1 MVLDAIVSYLTLL
14 ASGWLFLQILVG
26 ALLLGGIYALVA
38 TGFTMIFGVLK
49 ILNIAHGEFVI
60 LGSYVTYWI
69 FVLLGVDPIL
79 AIGIT
84 IAAGAFYGF
93 LAHFLVIESVSKK
106 GIEPTIVASFGILL
120 VLQSSMLIAWT
131 GDPRIIVSPYTGNS
145 IVVGPFIIPVVRLTA
160 FSVAAV
166 SLLLLSLF
174 LNRTYVGK
182 AIRAVSQDAEAS
194 RLVGIQVWLIQ
205 RLGFILGSMLAALTG
220 NLIAIIS
227 SFTPTLGPEFLLKS
241 FVILAIVGFG
251 NVKEVFIGG
260 LLLSVVE
267 AFGSFFLGAG
277 MRNVIAYSL
286 LIIILLL
293 RPKGLFGHKV
303 EVREV

>member
-1 MVLDAIVSYLTLL
+1 MVLEVITYYLTLL
-14 ASGWLFLQILVG
+14 ASNWLFLQILVG

-60 LGSYVTYWI
+60 LGSYVTYWV

-79 AIGIT
+79 AIGFT
-84 IAAGAFYGF
+84 LAAGALYGF
-93 LAHFLVIESVSKK
+93 LTHILVIEGVSKK

-120 VLQSSMLIAWT
+120 VLQSGMLIAWT
-131 GDPRIIVSPYTGNS
+131 GDPRSIVTSYTGDS
-145 IVVGPFIIPVVRLTA
+145 IVFGPFIIPVVRLIA
-160 FSVAAV
+160 FSVAAA
-166 SLLLLSLF
+166 SLFLLSVF
-174 LNRTYVGK
+174 LNRTYIGK

-194 RLVGIQVWLIQ
+194 RLVGIPARSIQ
-205 RLGFILGSMLAALTG
+205 RLGFILGSMLAALSG
-220 NLIAIIS
+220 NLIAMIS

-251 NVKEVFIGG
+251 NVREVIIGG
-260 LLLSVVE
+260 IILGVVE

-277 MRNVIAYSL
+277 MRNVIAYAL
-286 LIIILLL
+286 LIIILLI
-293 RPKGLFGHKV
+293 RPQGLFGHKI